1 MKLSTVVNSRSEE
14 AMKNFS
20 SVDQD
25 YKLWVLLGQAEHA
38 VFKAREKELSH
49 CSITTVQAAVLFIIQ
64 AIGNEATPAEISR
77 WLFRESHSVSG
88 LLSRMEKEGL
98 VRKVK
103 DLDRKNLVRVTLT
116 EKGQQAYHRSTK
128 RRSIRE
134 IMSCLSEEEHQ
145 QLTSCLERLRNKAL
159 KELGVNLKPP
169 FP

>member
-1 MKLSTVVNSRSEE
+1 
-14 AMKNFS
+14 MKNFS

-25 YKLWVLLGQAEHA
+25 YKLWVLLDQAEHA
-38 VFKAREKELSH
+38 VSKAREKELSH
-49 CSITTVQAAVLFIIQ
+49 YSITTVQAAVLFIIQ

-77 WLFRESHSVSG
+77 WLFRKSHSVSG

-103 DLDRKNLVRVTLT
+103 DLDRKNMVRVTLT
-116 EKGQQAYHRSTK
+116 EKGQQIYRQSNK
-128 RRSIRE
+128 RRFIRK

-145 QLTSCLERLRNKAL
+145 QLTSCLERLRNKAF
-159 KELGVNLKPP
+159 KELGVNPKPP

>member
-1 MKLSTVVNSRSEE
+1 
-14 AMKNFS
+14 MKNFS

-25 YKLWVLLGQAEHA
+25 YKLWVLLSQAEHA
-38 VFKAREKELSH
+38 VSKAVEKELSH
-49 CSITTVQAAVLFIIQ
+49 YNITTVQAAVLFIIQ

-103 DLDRKNLVRVTLT
+103 DLDRKNMVRVTLT
-116 EKGQQAYHRSTK
+116 EKGQQVYRQSNK
-128 RRSIRE
+128 RGSIRK

-159 KELGVNLKPP
+159 KELSVNPKPP